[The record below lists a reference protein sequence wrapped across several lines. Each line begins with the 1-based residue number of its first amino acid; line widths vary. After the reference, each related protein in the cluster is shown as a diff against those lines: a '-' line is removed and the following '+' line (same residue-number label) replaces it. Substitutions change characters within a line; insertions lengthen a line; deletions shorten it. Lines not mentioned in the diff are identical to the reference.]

1 MMFVYVCLRVGII
14 CRKMVSTFLYMLR
27 TLPVYNTGTCSGG
40 PRSECFR
47 HTRYRDFSIIGSS
60 SSSTRF
66 FSLQTSAADFARGV
80 EFLSFPLE
88 AESEF

>member
-14 CRKMVSTFLYMLR
+14 CRKMASTFLYILR

-47 HTRYRDFSIIGSS
+47 HTRYTGTFRS
-60 SSSTRF
+60 
-66 FSLQTSAADFARGV
+66 SAAAAAQDSSAYRLPQRTSQG
-80 EFLSFPLE
+80 S
-88 AESEF
+88 

>member
-14 CRKMVSTFLYMLR
+14 CRKMASTFLYILR

-47 HTRYRDFSIIGSS
+47 HTRYTGTFRSS
-60 SSSTRF
+60 AAAAAQDS
-66 FSLQTSAADFARGV
+66 SAADFARGV
-80 EFLSFPLE
+80 EFLSFPLLE
-88 AESEF
+88 AEF